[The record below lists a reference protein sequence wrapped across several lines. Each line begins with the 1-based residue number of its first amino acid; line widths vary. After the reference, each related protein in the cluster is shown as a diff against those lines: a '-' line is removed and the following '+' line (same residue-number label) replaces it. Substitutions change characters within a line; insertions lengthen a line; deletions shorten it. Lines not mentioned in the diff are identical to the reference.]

1 MLQISQEKELCRNP
15 FGYDIDQLKEVA
27 LRIRRDIITML
38 PEAGS
43 GHTGGPLSAAD
54 FGTALF
60 FNEMVYDPNNPKW
73 TDRDMWF
80 FSFGHVTPV
89 HYSLL
94 AEAGFFPKRDLLKFR
109 KFDGHLQGHPSC
121 LDSPGI
127 EVSSGSLGQGL
138 SIAVGAALG
147 SKIDKHPR
155 RVYCLMSDG
164 EQQEGSIWEAAMSA
178 AHYKADNLCGL
189 IDFNNAQIDGK
200 VENIMGIEPLCDKYK
215 AFGWHAIDIDGH
227 NYKQILDALAEAR
240 TVKGKPT
247 VILCRTFM
255 GKGVSFMEDDYRWH
269 GKPPKKEEAEKALIE
284 LGTTYQEWYQHLLDH

>member
-1 MLQISQEKELCRNP
+1 MKPRQNP
-15 FGYDIDQLKEVA
+15 FQYDIPALQEVA
-27 LRIRRDIITML
+27 LRVRRDIITML

-54 FGTALF
+54 YLTVCF
-60 FNEMVYDPNNPKW
+60 FNEMVYDPLNPRW

-80 FSFGHVTPV
+80 YSFGHVTPV

-94 AEAGFFPKRDLLKFR
+94 AEAGFYPKRELLKFR

-147 SKIDKHPR
+147 SRIDKHPR
-155 RVYCLMSDG
+155 RIHCFMSDG

-178 AHYKADNLCGL
+178 GHYKLDSLVGL
-189 IDFNNAQIDGK
+189 IDYNDIQIDGK
-200 VENIMGIEPLCDKYK
+200 VENIMGIAPLGDKYR
-215 AFGWHAIDIDGH
+215 AFRWHVIEIDGH
-227 NYKQILDALAEAR
+227 NMKQILDALAEAR
-240 TVKGKPT
+240 TTKGKPT
-247 VILCRTFM
+247 VILCKTFM
-255 GKGVSFMEDDYRWH
+255 GKGVSFMHDDYKWH
-269 GKPPKKEEAEKALIE
+269 GMPPSREQSEKALLE
-284 LGTTYQEWYQHLLDH
+284 LGTTYEEWYKYLQNN